1 MARLCNIFQRRNQTD
16 HSGFSMTEIMVAL
29 AIIGILVKIVLPNF
43 LSWLPVL
50 KLSGAAR
57 QIATDLQLARVQ
69 AIAKNASQAV
79 TFDTSAGSY
88 TFGSE
93 SRSLPSLFPGITIS
107 SASNTTFTPRGT
119 ATAVTITLSDGTNQK
134 LVCVKSMGRVAI
146 RDTTCS

>member
-69 AIAKNASQAV
+69 AISKNASQVV

>member
-1 MARLCNIFQRRNQTD
+1 MTRHCNIFQTRNQTD
-16 HSGFSMTEIMVAL
+16 HGGFSMIEIMATLV
-29 AIIGILVKIVLPNF
+29 IIGILVKIVLPNF
-43 LSWLPVL
+43 LSWMPVL

-79 TFDTSAGSY
+79 TFNTAAGSY

-93 SRSLPSLFPGITIS
+93 SRSLPSLFPGISIS
-107 SASNTTFTPRGT
+107 SATNTTFTPRGT

>member
-1 MARLCNIFQRRNQTD
+1 MARLGNIFQRRNQTD

-69 AIAKNASQAV
+69 AISKNASQVV

>member
-1 MARLCNIFQRRNQTD
+1 MVRRRNILTKGNLTR
-16 HSGFSMTEIMVAL
+16 GFTVIELMVAL
-29 AIIGILVKIVLPNF
+29 AIVAIIVKTALPNF
-43 LSWLPVL
+43 LTWMPTL

-79 TFDTSAGSY
+79 TFNTAAGSY

-107 SASNTTFTPRGT
+107 SATNTTFTPRGT

>member
-1 MARLCNIFQRRNQTD
+1 
-16 HSGFSMTEIMVAL
+16 MTEIMVAL

-69 AIAKNASQAV
+69 AISKNASQVV